1 MTFLDLRAWIQHLDE
16 KGSLYRR
23 SEAADLR
30 YDIPRILEHFD
41 GRKTVVFENVGD
53 YFPSQV
59 VGGLF
64 GSRAQMADALGV
76 SLDKLLHYYLQAVE
90 HPIAP
95 VEVPADEAPVLE
107 VHDPE
112 VRLDRL
118 PAPWHHEKD
127 SGQYIT
133 AAIAIARDPSN
144 GVQNWSIHRLQI
156 NDARHLGALI
166 LPQHL
171 WHIFSNV
178 EAEGKDL
185 PIALALGLPPGY
197 LLASQAVTEFGV
209 DEAGVG
215 GGLLR
220 QPLSMVR
227 SPRYG
232 ILVPAFAEYLFE
244 GRLLA
249 QKRAPEG
256 PFGEYPRTYGPK
268 SDKPV
273 IEIDEVFHRPD
284 PLFQTILPA
293 SNEHMLLGAIP
304 REAAIYSIVRHVS
317 PTVRDVVLTFAGGCR
332 FHAVVS
338 MTPKRQGEAKNVML
352 AAFAGAKE
360 IKRVVVVDEDIDIAN
375 SQEVE
380 WAIATRVQPDRDVTI
395 IGSMFGSGLDPSAS
409 ENGQTSKWGIDA
421 TIPLGTNRER
431 YEQIKTPHRVSSPDQ
446 PSNTSEEEEE
456 YVGY

>member
-1 MTFLDLRAWIQHLDE
+1 MAFLDLRAWIKHLDE
-16 KGSLYRR
+16 RGSLYKS

-30 YDIPRILEHFD
+30 YDIPRILEQYD

-53 YFPSQV
+53 YSPSRV

-64 GSRAQMADALGV
+64 GSRTQMADALGV
-76 SLDKLLHYYLQAVE
+76 PTDQLLHYYLQAVE

-95 VEVPADEAPVLE
+95 VEVSAEEAPVLE

-133 AAIAIARDPSN
+133 AAIAIARDPSS
-144 GVQNWSIHRLQI
+144 GIQNWSIHRLQI

-171 WHIFSNV
+171 WHIFSTV

-185 PIALALGLPPGY
+185 PIAFALGLPPGY
-197 LLASQAVTEFGV
+197 LLSSQAVTEFGV

-215 GGLLR
+215 GGLFR

-232 ILVPAFAEYLFE
+232 ILVPAFAEHLFE

-273 IEIDEVFHRPD
+273 IEIDELFHRAD
-284 PLFQTILPA
+284 PVFQTILPA

-304 REAAIYSIVRHVS
+304 REAAIYKIVRHVS
-317 PTVRDVVLTFAGGCR
+317 PTIRDVALTFAGGCR

-338 MTPKRQGEAKNVML
+338 MTPKRAGEAKNVML

-360 IKRVVVVDEDIDIAN
+360 IKRVVVVDEDIDISSA
-375 SQEVE
+375 QEVE
-380 WAIATRVQPDRDVTI
+380 WAIATRVQPDQDVMI
-395 IGSMFGSGLDPSAS
+395 MSDMFGSGLDPSAR

-421 TIPLGTNRER
+421 TIPLGANRER
-431 YEQIKTPHRVSSPDQ
+431 YEQVKTPHRATPPAQHPV
-446 PSNTSEEEEE
+446 TSEEKEE